1 MPTDYRRY
9 NTYKNKIS
17 REFTEPVRIV
27 DDIVDWTNEI
37 RTQGTALNSSTATQ
51 ITFPEDCEIFLLRHV
66 DATDVVWFGPT
77 NTVTAGATNAWPL
90 RPEDPPLRVRVSAE
104 TEVWAITGSGN
115 VDLHIMGL
123 VRR

>member
-1 MPTDYRRY
+1 MPTDYRRI

-17 REFTEPVRIV
+17 REFIEPVRIV

-37 RTQGTALNSSTATQ
+37 RTNGTALNASTATK
-51 ITFPEDCEIFLLRHV
+51 ITFPADCEIFLIRHV
-66 DATDVVWFGPT
+66 DATDIVWFGPR
-77 NTVTAGATNAWPL
+77 NTVTAGDVDAWPL
-90 RPEDPPLRVRVSAE
+90 RPEDPPLRVRADAE

-123 VRR
+123 VKR